1 MIDDIPDIETILDA
15 EGIEEFIVVGWSG
28 GGPRALACAAM
39 LPEQCRAAATLA
51 SLAPFDADG
60 LDWMAG
66 MRPGTSRTSVR
77 PSRGLKHTAHSRRR
91 TSCP

>member
-60 LDWMAG
+60 GAT
-66 MRPGTSRTSVR
+66 RAK
-77 PSRGLKHTAHSRRR
+77 PSSQAPITPCGASPMGHRGQPARQAR
-91 TSCP
+91 